1 MPDCQQEKEFD
12 TTMKLNG
19 TVSFNFAFSLLLA
32 GSLAQ
37 ASTITGTVTNKTTG
51 KPAAG
56 DVVVLV
62 NPMAGMSEG
71 AQATT
76 DARGHYSLQKT
87 SEGPALLR
95 AKHQG
100 AEYFIAAPQG
110 AGPADIAV
118 YDVAAK
124 VDGVGIDEDVI
135 GIVETT
141 GGQLRIV
148 ERYAVHN
155 SSAPARTQWTA
166 RSFELVLPEGAVV
179 EGASGQRPG
188 GLPTTVKLDPDGAKG
203 HYSFNFPIEPDAGE
217 KGTLFQIEY
226 TLPYS
231 GKLTFHPQLSI
242 PAKTVWVMMPKSMS
256 FAAGS
261 GSVFQSSPQDPGFA
275 TYVSKNALPGKA
287 LEFTVSGNGSL
298 PRDDQGGQSQQ
309 AGSGMGAQGGD
320 ASDTSNPG
328 TQPGGGIGAPIN
340 TPDPLSKYKW
350 WILGGLVLLMVAAA
364 GFMLRKPVP
373 GAAVNAVVAQAV
385 STPVNQNSALLNA
398 LKEELFALESEK
410 IAGSLSSAEY
420 TETKAALETVLRRAL
435 KRQ

>member
-1 MPDCQQEKEFD
+1 MVYRSVAAGLLV
-12 TTMKLNG
+12 M
-19 TVSFNFAFSLLLA
+19 VSLLGGA
-32 GSLAQ
+32 MAQ

-62 NPMAGMSEG
+62 NPMAGMSEV
-71 AQATT
+71 AQTTT
-76 DARGHYSLQKT
+76 DGRGHFSLQKT
-87 SEGPALLR
+87 GEGPALLR

-100 AEYFIAAPQG
+100 AEYFIEAPHG
-110 AGPADIAV
+110 TGPADIPV

-141 GGQLRIV
+141 GGQLRVV

-155 SSAPARTQWTA
+155 SSAPPRTQWTA
-166 RSFELVLPEGAVV
+166 RSFEIVLPDGAVV
-179 EGASGQRPG
+179 DGVSGQRPG

-231 GKLTFHPQLSI
+231 GKLTFHPQVSI
-242 PAKTVWVMMPKSMS
+242 PAKTVWVMMPKSMN
-256 FAAGS
+256 FVAGA
-261 GSVFQSSPQDPGFA
+261 GSVFQSSPQDPAFL
-275 TYVSKNALPGKA
+275 TYVSKDAHPGKA
-287 LEFTVSGNGSL
+287 LEFTVSGNGAL

-309 AGSGMGAQGGD
+309 AGSGMGAQGGGD
-320 ASDTSNPG
+320 TADTSNPG
-328 TQPGGGIGAPIN
+328 TQPGGGLGNPIG

-350 WILGGLVLLMVAAA
+350 WILGGLALLMVAAA
-364 GFMLRKPVP
+364 GFLLRKPAP
-373 GAAVNAVVAQAV
+373 GALVNAGAAQV
-385 STPVNQNSALLNA
+385 SATPVSQNSALLNA

-410 IAGSLSSAEY
+410 IAGTLPAAEY
-420 TETKAALETVLRRAL
+420 AETKAALETVLRRAL

>member
-1 MPDCQQEKEFD
+1 MYSQKKP
-12 TTMKLNG
+12 TMRL
-19 TVSFNFAFSLLLA
+19 TPMIFRSVAAAMLLA

-37 ASTITGTVTNKTTG
+37 ASTISGTVTNKTTG
-51 KPAAG
+51 KPAVG
-56 DVVVLV
+56 DTVVLV
-62 NPMAGMSEG
+62 NPMAGMSEE
-71 AQATT
+71 AQTTT
-76 DARGHYSLQKT
+76 DARGHFSLQKAG
-87 SEGPALLR
+87 EGPALIR

-100 AEYFIAAPQG
+100 AEYFIEAPHG
-110 AGPADIAV
+110 AGPADIPV

-135 GIVETT
+135 GVVETT

-148 ERYAVHN
+148 ERYALHN
-155 SSAPARTQWTA
+155 TSAPPRTQWTA
-166 RSFELVLPEGAVV
+166 RSFEIVLPDGAVV
-179 EGASGQRPG
+179 EGVSGQRPG
-188 GLPTTVKLDPDGAKG
+188 GLPTTVKLDPDGPKG

-231 GKLTFHPQLSI
+231 GKLTFHPQLSM
-242 PAKTVWVMMPKSMS
+242 PAKTVWVMMPKSMN
-256 FAAGS
+256 FAAGA

-275 TYVSKNALPGKA
+275 TYVSKNAVPGKA

-298 PRDDQGGQSQQ
+298 PRDDQGGQQQQ

-328 TQPGGGIGAPIN
+328 TQPGGGLGTPIG

-350 WILGGLVLLMVAAA
+350 WILGGLGLLMVAAA
-364 GFMLRKPVP
+364 GFLLRKPVP
-373 GAAVNAVVAQAV
+373 GAPVNAGAAQAFAAPADK
-385 STPVNQNSALLNA
+385 SAALLNA

-410 IAGSLSSAEY
+410 IAGTLAADEY
-420 TETKAALETVLRRAL
+420 EKVKAALETVLKRAL
-435 KRQ
+435 KR